1 MDVLFNTIG
10 QSIIN
15 VYEANLLGCNGDTA
29 TIVVNVVEPTPIN
42 YFYNSN
48 SFIIS
53 PNPIINQAIITF
65 QNSSYQTYRLEL
77 NDVSGKL
84 VREYNSIITDKFIL
98 STNGL
103 SKGVYIISLI
113 GPKSRFNKR
122 VIIE

>member
-1 MDVLFNTIG
+1 
-10 QSIIN
+10 IIN